1 MDASHQRAPAEAGNG
16 SVVSPLLPPAPSGPS
31 DGGHGGTSPRRR
43 DDRRTSPSIDRQD
56 DESASPPTM
65 HTPMLTHYVHL
76 PDLHKRE
83 LDGLSLDS
91 GGRLLSKTRS
101 FPRRDRIK
109 GRPPTDDGNSDVNIG
124 RSRSK
129 SMGNEHERIY
139 GSSYQGYRLAE
150 DRLKKSKSYGG
161 GATSISS
168 YVLSRYGRNEEVEI
182 EDETT
187 YLLEGSGEDRFEDSN
202 FAYPQTHATTNIFA
216 NEPPNPPSIS
226 ITYGLINS
234 AIVLPVLISFGSI
247 IYHDDFF
254 RPYIP
259 LLVKLCVVSGTVH
272 QICFSTFSSLPFAV
286 GQVQDAGLIF
296 LSKMASDL
304 VRRCKEKGHDD
315 DEILAT
321 VTIGLG
327 LCTALLGLGLLVI
340 GYFKLASTVQLLP
353 TPVVGG
359 YLAFIGFF
367 CGQGGLSIQAGVEVS
382 GILQW
387 GAFFTKGTF
396 KLLLPGLFC
405 GIMIYVL
412 VRRIKHMVVLPC
424 CICGMCAAF
433 YLVLLATGTTLEE
446 ARDAGWVSAA
456 DDPPPWYLTWTYL
469 RFDKVV
475 WSVLPPQIPT
485 LIGMTF
491 VVALSSSLDVAAI
504 ELELKRP
511 LDYNHELST
520 VGLSNCVSGLSGG
533 YTGSYIFS
541 QSIFSL
547 RAGIRSRLSG
557 YVLAVTEAIIVVLPV
572 NVLKY
577 VPLFFFG
584 SLLVMICVDLVVEW
598 LWEVRLKMSRAEYSV
613 SIATFV
619 LIMILGVEWG
629 ILAGIGVHVAFD
641 RVLGLDMGDTNANA
655 AAADTGGAPITAASN
670 AEGDIG
676 MAELEVDPL

>member
-1 MDASHQRAPAEAGNG
+1 MLILSHINYLT
-16 SVVSPLLPPAPSGPS
+16 SSLCPP
-31 DGGHGGTSPRRR
+31 
-43 DDRRTSPSIDRQD
+43 
-56 DESASPPTM
+56 
-65 HTPMLTHYVHL
+65 V
-76 PDLHKRE
+76 HKRD
-83 LDGLSLDS
+83 LDALLLAS
-91 GGRLLSKTRS
+91 GGRPPRKTKS
-101 FPRRDRIK
+101 FSRRVRIR
-109 GRPPTDDGNSDVNIG
+109 GRPSTDDGDNDVNIG

-139 GSSYQGYRLAE
+139 GNSYQGYRLAE
-150 DRLKKSKSYGG
+150 ERLKKSKSYGG
-161 GATSISS
+161 DAASISS
-168 YVLSRYGRNEEVEI
+168 YVLSKYGRNEEVGV
-182 EDETT
+182 EDETS
-187 YLLEGSGEDRFEDSN
+187 YLLEGLVEEDFED
-202 FAYPQTHATTNIFA
+202 AYSFPNGGATTNIFA

-247 IYHDDFF
+247 IYHDEFF

-272 QICFSTFSSLPFAV
+272 QIVFSTFSSLPFSV

-296 LSKMASDL
+296 LSKIASDL
-304 VRRCKEKGHDD
+304 VRRCKEKECDD
-315 DEILAT
+315 EEILAT

-327 LCTALLGLGLLVI
+327 LCTALLGLGLLIV
-340 GYFKLASTVQLLP
+340 GYFKFASTVQLLP

-367 CGQGGLSIQAGVEVS
+367 CGQGGLSIQAGTAVTGV
-382 GILQW
+382 LQW

-396 KLLLPGLFC
+396 KLILPGLFC

-412 VRRIKHMVVLPC
+412 VRRIKHMAVLPC
-424 CICGMCAAF
+424 CICGMCAVF

-475 WSVLPPQIPT
+475 WSVLPHQTPT

-504 ELELKRP
+504 ELELKQP

-520 VGLSNCVSGLSGG
+520 VGLSNCVSGLTGG

-572 NVLKY
+572 NVLKF

-584 SLLVMICVDLVVEW
+584 SLLVMICVDLCVEW
-598 LWEVRLKMSRAEYSV
+598 LWEVRLKMTGAEYSV
-613 SIATFV
+613 TIATFA

-629 ILAGIGVHVAFD
+629 ILAGIGVYVFFA
-641 RVLGLDMGDTNANA
+641 RVLGLDMGAANANTNTNTA
-655 AAADTGGAPITAASN
+655 LVAETGGSPPQSGHEIRASN
-670 AEGDIG
+670 EKKTLSPRAITNTSCRENNIR
-676 MAELEVDPL
+676 MTELEIDPL

>member
-1 MDASHQRAPAEAGNG
+1 
-16 SVVSPLLPPAPSGPS
+16 
-31 DGGHGGTSPRRR
+31 
-43 DDRRTSPSIDRQD
+43 
-56 DESASPPTM
+56 
-65 HTPMLTHYVHL
+65 
-76 PDLHKRE
+76 
-83 LDGLSLDS
+83 
-91 GGRLLSKTRS
+91 
-101 FPRRDRIK
+101 
-109 GRPPTDDGNSDVNIG
+109 
-124 RSRSK
+124 
-129 SMGNEHERIY
+129 MGNEHERIY

-150 DRLKKSKSYGG
+150 ERLKKSKSYGG
-161 GATSISS
+161 VGPTTISS
-168 YVLSRYGRNEEVEI
+168 YVLSKYGRNEEVEV
-182 EDETT
+182 EDETAH
-187 YLLEGSGEDRFEDSN
+187 LLEGTEGQETFDDN
-202 FAYPQTHATTNIFA
+202 FACAPASMDTNIFA
-216 NEPPNPPSIS
+216 NEAPNPPSIS

-296 LSKMASDL
+296 LSKIASDL
-304 VRRCKEKGHDD
+304 VRRCKEEGHDD
-315 DEILAT
+315 EEILAT

-327 LCTALLGLGLLVI
+327 LCTVLLGLGLLII

-367 CGQGGLSIQAGVEVS
+367 CGQGGLSIQAGIEVT

-387 GAFFTKGTF
+387 GAFFTPGTF
-396 KLLLPGLFC
+396 QLILPGLVC

-412 VRRIKHMVVLPC
+412 VRRIRHMVVLPC
-424 CICGMCAAF
+424 CIFGMCAVF
-433 YLVLLATGTTLEE
+433 YAVLLATGMTLEE

-456 DDPPPWYLTWTYL
+456 DDPPPWYLTWSYL

-520 VGLSNCVSGLSGG
+520 VGLSNCLSGVTGG

-557 YVLAVTEAIIVVLPV
+557 YILALSEAIIVVLPV
-572 NVLKY
+572 NILAY

-598 LWEVRLKMSRAEYSV
+598 LWEVRLKMSKAEYSV
-613 SIATFV
+613 AIFTFV

-629 ILAGIGVHVAFD
+629 ILAGICIYVVFD
-641 RVLGLDMGDTNANA
+641 KVLHLDMGGDDNGNTDNKDYTTDPKHE
-655 AAADTGGAPITAASN
+655 ADALYEKKSLSSKTSTATSHHTEDN
-670 AEGDIG
+670 IS
-676 MAELEVDPL
+676 MAELKGRQ

>member
-1 MDASHQRAPAEAGNG
+1 
-16 SVVSPLLPPAPSGPS
+16 
-31 DGGHGGTSPRRR
+31 
-43 DDRRTSPSIDRQD
+43 
-56 DESASPPTM
+56 
-65 HTPMLTHYVHL
+65 
-76 PDLHKRE
+76 
-83 LDGLSLDS
+83 
-91 GGRLLSKTRS
+91 
-101 FPRRDRIK
+101 
-109 GRPPTDDGNSDVNIG
+109 
-124 RSRSK
+124 
-129 SMGNEHERIY
+129 MGNEHERIY

-150 DRLKKSKSYGG
+150 ERLKKSKSYGG
-161 GATSISS
+161 VGPTTISS
-168 YVLSRYGRNEEVEI
+168 YVLSKYGRNEEVEV
-182 EDETT
+182 EDETAH
-187 YLLEGSGEDRFEDSN
+187 LLEGTEGQETFDDN
-202 FAYPQTHATTNIFA
+202 FACAPASMDTNIFA
-216 NEPPNPPSIS
+216 NEAPNPPSIS

-296 LSKMASDL
+296 LSKIASDL
-304 VRRCKEKGHDD
+304 VRRCKEEGHDD
-315 DEILAT
+315 EEILAT

-327 LCTALLGLGLLVI
+327 LCTVLLGLGLLII

-367 CGQGGLSIQAGVEVS
+367 CGQGGLSIQAGIEVT

-387 GAFFTKGTF
+387 GAFFTPGTF
-396 KLLLPGLFC
+396 QLILPGLVC

-412 VRRIKHMVVLPC
+412 VRRIRHMVVLPC
-424 CICGMCAAF
+424 CIFGMCAVF
-433 YLVLLATGTTLEE
+433 YAVLLATGMTLEE
-446 ARDAGWVSAA
+446 ARGAGWVSAA
-456 DDPPPWYLTWTYL
+456 DDPPPWYLTWSYL

-520 VGLSNCVSGLSGG
+520 VGLSNCLSGVTGG

-557 YVLAVTEAIIVVLPV
+557 YILALSEAIIVVLPV
-572 NVLKY
+572 NILAY

-598 LWEVRLKMSRAEYSV
+598 LWEVRLKMSKAEYSV
-613 SIATFV
+613 AIFTFV

-629 ILAGIGVHVAFD
+629 ILAGICIYVAFD
-641 RVLGLDMGDTNANA
+641 KVLHLDMGGDDINGNTDNKDYTTDPKHE
-655 AAADTGGAPITAASN
+655 ADALYEKKSLSSKTSTATSHHTEDN
-670 AEGDIG
+670 IS
-676 MAELEVDPL
+676 MAELKGKQ

>member
-1 MDASHQRAPAEAGNG
+1 
-16 SVVSPLLPPAPSGPS
+16 
-31 DGGHGGTSPRRR
+31 
-43 DDRRTSPSIDRQD
+43 
-56 DESASPPTM
+56 
-65 HTPMLTHYVHL
+65 
-76 PDLHKRE
+76 
-83 LDGLSLDS
+83 
-91 GGRLLSKTRS
+91 
-101 FPRRDRIK
+101 
-109 GRPPTDDGNSDVNIG
+109 
-124 RSRSK
+124 
-129 SMGNEHERIY
+129 MGNEHERIY
-139 GSSYQGYRLAE
+139 GQSYQGYRTAE
-150 DRLKKSKSYGG
+150 ERLKKSKSYGG
-161 GATSISS
+161 VGTTTISS
-168 YVLSRYGRNEEVEI
+168 YVLSKYGRNEEVEV
-182 EDETT
+182 ENETT
-187 YLLEGSGEDRFEDSN
+187 YLLEGAAEGQDRFDDN
-202 FAYPQTHATTNIFA
+202 DFAYASISAGTNIFA
-216 NEPPNPPSIS
+216 NEAPNPPSIS

-296 LSKMASDL
+296 LSKIASDL
-304 VRRCKEKGHDD
+304 VRRCKEEGRDD
-315 DEILAT
+315 EEILAT
-321 VTIGLG
+321 VTVGLG
-327 LCTALLGLGLLVI
+327 LCTTLLGLGLSII

-367 CGQGGLSIQAGVEVS
+367 CGQGGLSIQAGTEVT

-387 GAFFTKGTF
+387 GAFFTPETF
-396 KLLLPGLFC
+396 KLILPGLLC
-405 GIMIYVL
+405 GITIYVL
-412 VRRIKHMVVLPC
+412 VRRIRHMAVLPC
-424 CICGMCAAF
+424 CIFGMCAVF
-433 YLVLLATGTTLEE
+433 YAVLLATGMTLEE

-456 DDPPPWYLTWTYL
+456 DDPPPWYLTWSYL
-469 RFDKVV
+469 RFDKMV

-511 LDYNHELST
+511 LDYNFELST
-520 VGLSNCVSGLSGG
+520 VGLSNCLSGVTGG

-557 YVLAVTEAIIVVLPV
+557 FVLALSEAIIVVLPV
-572 NVLKY
+572 NILAY

-584 SLLVMICVDLVVEW
+584 SLLVMICVDLIVEW
-598 LWEVRLKMSRAEYSV
+598 LWEVRLKMSKAEYSV
-613 SIATFV
+613 AISTFL

-629 ILAGIGVHVAFD
+629 ILAGICIYVAFD
-641 RVLGLDMGDTNANA
+641 KVFHLDMGDDNGNANDHIDA
-655 AAADTGGAPITAASN
+655 NDTTHKEHNLDGEKILSSKASTATSHHTEDN
-670 AEGDIG
+670 IS
-676 MAELEVDPL
+676 MAEFKVDSK

>member
-1 MDASHQRAPAEAGNG
+1 
-16 SVVSPLLPPAPSGPS
+16 
-31 DGGHGGTSPRRR
+31 
-43 DDRRTSPSIDRQD
+43 
-56 DESASPPTM
+56 
-65 HTPMLTHYVHL
+65 
-76 PDLHKRE
+76 
-83 LDGLSLDS
+83 
-91 GGRLLSKTRS
+91 
-101 FPRRDRIK
+101 
-109 GRPPTDDGNSDVNIG
+109 
-124 RSRSK
+124 
-129 SMGNEHERIY
+129 MGNEHERIY
-139 GSSYQGYRLAE
+139 GNSYKGYRLAE
-150 DRLKKSKSYGG
+150 ERLKKTKSYGG
-161 GATSISS
+161 VTTSISS
-168 YVLSRYGRNEEVEI
+168 YVLSKYGRNEEAEI
-182 EDETT
+182 EDETA
-187 YLLEGSGEDRFEDSN
+187 YLLDGAEGLEPFEDN
-202 FAYPQTHATTNIFA
+202 VEFAQLPTSTNIFA
-216 NEPPNPPSIS
+216 NEAPNPPSIS
-226 ITYGLINS
+226 ITYGLINA

-272 QICFSTFSSLPFAV
+272 QLCFSTFSSLPFAV

-296 LSKMASDL
+296 LSKIASDL
-304 VRRCKEKGHDD
+304 VRRCKEEGHDD

-321 VTIGLG
+321 VTVGLG
-327 LCTALLGLGLLVI
+327 LCTALLGLGLLII
-340 GYFKLASTVQLLP
+340 GYFNLASTVQLLP

-367 CGQGGLSIQAGVEVS
+367 CGQGGLSIQAGIEVT

-387 GAFFTKGTF
+387 GAFFAPETF
-396 KLLLPGLFC
+396 KLILPGLFC

-412 VRRIKHMVVLPC
+412 VRRIRHMAVLPC
-424 CICGMCAAF
+424 CIFGMCAAF
-433 YLVLLATGTTLEE
+433 YMVLLATGTTLEE

-456 DDPPPWYLTWTYL
+456 DDPPPWYSTWTYL
-469 RFDKVV
+469 RLDKVD
-475 WSVLPPQIPT
+475 WSVFPPQIPT

-520 VGLSNCVSGLSGG
+520 VGLSNCLSGFTGG

-557 YVLAVTEAIIVVLPV
+557 YILALSEAIIVVLPV
-572 NVLKY
+572 NILAY

-613 SIATFV
+613 AIFTFV

-629 ILAGIGVHVAFD
+629 ILTGICVYVAFD
-641 RVLGLDMGDTNANA
+641 RAFHLDVGDDSNANA
-655 AAADTGGAPITAASN
+655 SASEATGVKEDNIRMTELK
-670 AEGDIG
+670 AE
-676 MAELEVDPL
+676 M

>member
-1 MDASHQRAPAEAGNG
+1 
-16 SVVSPLLPPAPSGPS
+16 
-31 DGGHGGTSPRRR
+31 
-43 DDRRTSPSIDRQD
+43 
-56 DESASPPTM
+56 
-65 HTPMLTHYVHL
+65 
-76 PDLHKRE
+76 
-83 LDGLSLDS
+83 
-91 GGRLLSKTRS
+91 
-101 FPRRDRIK
+101 
-109 GRPPTDDGNSDVNIG
+109 
-124 RSRSK
+124 
-129 SMGNEHERIY
+129 MGNEHERIY
-139 GSSYQGYRLAE
+139 GNSYQGYRLAE
-150 DRLKKSKSYGG
+150 ERLKKSKSYGG
-161 GATSISS
+161 VGPTTISS
-168 YVLSRYGRNEEVEI
+168 YVLSKYGRNEEVEV
-182 EDETT
+182 EDETA
-187 YLLEGSGEDRFEDSN
+187 YLLEGTDGQDRFDDN
-202 FAYPQTHATTNIFA
+202 FAYASTSTGTNIFA
-216 NEPPNPPSIS
+216 NEAPNPPSIS

-296 LSKMASDL
+296 LSKIASDL
-304 VRRCKEKGHDD
+304 VRRCKEEGHDD
-315 DEILAT
+315 EEILAT
-321 VTIGLG
+321 VTIVLG
-327 LCTALLGLGLLVI
+327 LCTALLGLGLLII

-367 CGQGGLSIQAGVEVS
+367 CGQGGLSIQAGIEVT
-382 GILQW
+382 GIMQW
-387 GAFFTKGTF
+387 GAFFTPETF
-396 KLLLPGLFC
+396 KLILPGLIC

-412 VRRIKHMVVLPC
+412 VRRIRHMAVLPC
-424 CICGMCAAF
+424 CIFGMCAVF
-433 YLVLLATGTTLEE
+433 YVVLFATGTTLEE

-456 DDPPPWYLTWTYL
+456 DDPPPWYLTWSYL
-469 RFDKVV
+469 RLDKVV
-475 WSVLPPQIPT
+475 WSDLLPQIPT

-511 LDYNHELST
+511 LNYNHELST
-520 VGLSNCVSGLSGG
+520 VGLSNCLSGLTGG

-557 YVLAVTEAIIVVLPV
+557 FILALSEAIIVVLPV
-572 NVLKY
+572 NILAY

-598 LWEVRLKMSRAEYSV
+598 LWEVRLKMTKAEYSV
-613 SIATFV
+613 AISTFL

-629 ILAGIGVHVAFD
+629 ILAGICLYVAFD
-641 RVLGLDMGDTNANA
+641 KVFHLAMGGDGNSSTNDKDHVNANA
-655 AAADTGGAPITAASN
+655 TDPKHKTDALDEKKFLSSKASTATSHYTEDN
-670 AEGDIG
+670 IS
-676 MAELEVDPL
+676 MAELNVDMGVIDNKT

>member
-1 MDASHQRAPAEAGNG
+1 
-16 SVVSPLLPPAPSGPS
+16 
-31 DGGHGGTSPRRR
+31 
-43 DDRRTSPSIDRQD
+43 
-56 DESASPPTM
+56 
-65 HTPMLTHYVHL
+65 
-76 PDLHKRE
+76 
-83 LDGLSLDS
+83 
-91 GGRLLSKTRS
+91 
-101 FPRRDRIK
+101 
-109 GRPPTDDGNSDVNIG
+109 
-124 RSRSK
+124 
-129 SMGNEHERIY
+129 MGNEHERIY
-139 GSSYQGYRLAE
+139 GNSYQGYRLAE
-150 DRLKKSKSYGG
+150 ERLKKSKSYGG
-161 GATSISS
+161 VGTTTISS
-168 YVLSRYGRNEEVEI
+168 YVLSKYGRNEEVEV

-187 YLLEGSGEDRFEDSN
+187 YLLEGAEGQDRFDDN
-202 FAYPQTHATTNIFA
+202 FAYASASTGTNIFA
-216 NEPPNPPSIS
+216 NEAPNPPSIS

-247 IYHDDFF
+247 IYHDEFF

-296 LSKMASDL
+296 LSKIASDL
-304 VRRCKEKGHDD
+304 VRRCKEEGHNDE
-315 DEILAT
+315 EILAT

-327 LCTALLGLGLLVI
+327 LCTALLGLGLLII

-367 CGQGGLSIQAGVEVS
+367 CGQGGLSIQAGIEVT

-387 GAFFTKGTF
+387 GAFFTPETF
-396 KLLLPGLFC
+396 KLILPGLLC

-412 VRRIKHMVVLPC
+412 VRRIRHMAVLPC
-424 CICGMCAAF
+424 CIFGMCAVF
-433 YLVLLATGTTLEE
+433 YAVLLATGMTLEE

-456 DDPPPWYLTWTYL
+456 DDPPPWYLTWSYL

-504 ELELKRP
+504 ELELKQP

-520 VGLSNCVSGLSGG
+520 VGLSNCLSGVTGG

-557 YVLAVTEAIIVVLPV
+557 FVLALSEAIIVVLPV
-572 NVLKY
+572 NILAY

-584 SLLVMICVDLVVEW
+584 SLLVMICVDLIVEW
-598 LWEVRLKMSRAEYSV
+598 LWEVRLKMSKAEYSV
-613 SIATFV
+613 AISTFL

-629 ILAGIGVHVAFD
+629 ILAGICIYVAFD
-641 RVLGLDMGDTNANA
+641 KVFHLDMGVDDNGNANDHIDA
-655 AAADTGGAPITAASN
+655 N
-670 AEGDIG
+670 ATTYKEHNLDGENILSSIG
-676 MAELEVDPL
+676 STVTSHHTEDNISMAELKRDGHVSET

>member
-1 MDASHQRAPAEAGNG
+1 
-16 SVVSPLLPPAPSGPS
+16 
-31 DGGHGGTSPRRR
+31 
-43 DDRRTSPSIDRQD
+43 
-56 DESASPPTM
+56 
-65 HTPMLTHYVHL
+65 
-76 PDLHKRE
+76 
-83 LDGLSLDS
+83 
-91 GGRLLSKTRS
+91 
-101 FPRRDRIK
+101 
-109 GRPPTDDGNSDVNIG
+109 
-124 RSRSK
+124 
-129 SMGNEHERIY
+129 MGNEHERIY
-139 GSSYQGYRLAE
+139 GQSYQGYRLAE
-150 DRLKKSKSYGG
+150 EMLKKSKSYGG
-161 GATSISS
+161 VGTTTISS
-168 YVLSRYGRNEEVEI
+168 YVLSKYGRNEEVEV

-187 YLLEGSGEDRFEDSN
+187 YLLEGTEGQDRFDDN
-202 FAYPQTHATTNIFA
+202 FAYASASTGTNIFA
-216 NEPPNPPSIS
+216 NEAPNPPSIS

-234 AIVLPVLISFGSI
+234 AIVVPVLISFGSI

-259 LLVKLCVVSGTVH
+259 LLVKLCVVSGVCH

-296 LSKMASDL
+296 LSKIASDL
-304 VRRCKEKGHDD
+304 VRRCKEEGHNDE
-315 DEILAT
+315 EILAT

-327 LCTALLGLGLLVI
+327 LCTALLGLGLLII

-367 CGQGGLSIQAGVEVS
+367 CGQGGLSIQAGIEVT

-387 GAFFTKGTF
+387 GAFFAPETF
-396 KLLLPGLFC
+396 KLILPGLLC

-412 VRRIKHMVVLPC
+412 VRRIKHMAVLPC
-424 CICGMCAAF
+424 CIFGMCAVF
-433 YLVLLATGTTLEE
+433 YAVLLATGMTLEE

-456 DDPPPWYLTWTYL
+456 DDPPPWYLTWSYL

-520 VGLSNCVSGLSGG
+520 VGLSNCLSGVTGG

-557 YVLAVTEAIIVVLPV
+557 YILALSEAIIVVLPV
-572 NVLKY
+572 NILAY

-584 SLLVMICVDLVVEW
+584 SLLVMICVDLIVEW
-598 LWEVRLKMSRAEYSV
+598 LWEVRLKMSKAEYIVAIS
-613 SIATFV
+613 TFL

-629 ILAGIGVHVAFD
+629 ILAGICIYAAFD
-641 RVLGLDMGDTNANA
+641 KVFHLDMGGDDNGNANDHTINANA
-655 AAADTGGAPITAASN
+655 TIHKVLNVDGGKFLSSKGSTATSHHTEDN
-670 AEGDIG
+670 IS
-676 MAELEVDPL
+676 MAELKRGGHVSET

>member
-1 MDASHQRAPAEAGNG
+1 MLILTYIYHGTDLIVYAP
-16 SVVSPLLPPAPSGPS
+16 V
-31 DGGHGGTSPRRR
+31 
-43 DDRRTSPSIDRQD
+43 
-56 DESASPPTM
+56 
-65 HTPMLTHYVHL
+65 
-76 PDLHKRE
+76 HKRD
-83 LDGLSLDS
+83 LDALLLAS
-91 GGRLLSKTRS
+91 GGRPPSKTRS
-101 FPRRDRIK
+101 FSRRVRIR
-109 GRPPTDDGNSDVNIG
+109 GRPSTDDGDIDGNIG

-139 GSSYQGYRLAE
+139 GNSYQGYRLAE
-150 DRLKKSKSYGG
+150 ERLKKSKSYGG
-161 GATSISS
+161 DAASISS
-168 YVLSRYGRNEEVEI
+168 YVLSKYGRNEEVGV
-182 EDETT
+182 EDETS
-187 YLLEGSGEDRFEDSN
+187 YLLEGFEDTYSFPN
-202 FAYPQTHATTNIFA
+202 GGATTNIFA

-247 IYHDDFF
+247 IYHDEFF

-272 QICFSTFSSLPFAV
+272 QIVFSTFSSLPFSV

-296 LSKMASDL
+296 LSKIASDL
-304 VRRCKEKGHDD
+304 VRRCKEKEHDD
-315 DEILAT
+315 EEILAT

-327 LCTALLGLGLLVI
+327 LCTALLGLGLLIV

-367 CGQGGLSIQAGVEVS
+367 CGQGGLSIQAGTEVT

-387 GAFFTKGTF
+387 GAFFTKGRL
-396 KLLLPGLFC
+396 KLIVPGLFC

-412 VRRIKHMVVLPC
+412 VRRTKHMAVLPC
-424 CICGMCAAF
+424 CICGMCVVF
-433 YLVLLATGTTLEE
+433 YLVLLVTGTTLEE

-475 WSVLPPQIPT
+475 WSVLPHQIPT

-504 ELELKRP
+504 ELELKQP

-520 VGLSNCVSGLSGG
+520 VGLSNCVSGLTGG

-572 NVLKY
+572 NVLKF

-584 SLLVMICVDLVVEW
+584 SLLVMICVDLCVEW
-598 LWEVRLKMSRAEYSV
+598 LWEVRLKMTGAEYSV
-613 SIATFV
+613 AIATFA

-629 ILAGIGVHVAFD
+629 ILAGIGVYVAFA
-641 RVLGLDMGDTNANA
+641 RVLRLDMGGTNGNANTNTA
-655 AAADTGGAPITAASN
+655 IAETGGSPPQPGHEVRA
-670 AEGDIG
+670 
-676 MAELEVDPL
+676 LEIDPL

>member
-1 MDASHQRAPAEAGNG
+1 MLILTYIYHGTDLIVYAP
-16 SVVSPLLPPAPSGPS
+16 V
-31 DGGHGGTSPRRR
+31 
-43 DDRRTSPSIDRQD
+43 
-56 DESASPPTM
+56 
-65 HTPMLTHYVHL
+65 
-76 PDLHKRE
+76 HKRD
-83 LDGLSLDS
+83 LDALLLAS
-91 GGRLLSKTRS
+91 GGRPPSKTRS
-101 FPRRDRIK
+101 FSRRVRIR
-109 GRPPTDDGNSDVNIG
+109 GRPSTDDGDIDGNIG

-139 GSSYQGYRLAE
+139 GNSYQGYRLAE
-150 DRLKKSKSYGG
+150 ERLKKSKSYGG
-161 GATSISS
+161 DAASISS
-168 YVLSRYGRNEEVEI
+168 YVLSKYGRNEEVGV
-182 EDETT
+182 EDETS
-187 YLLEGSGEDRFEDSN
+187 YLLEGFEDTYSFPN
-202 FAYPQTHATTNIFA
+202 GGATTNIFA

-247 IYHDDFF
+247 IYHDEFF

-272 QICFSTFSSLPFAV
+272 QIVFSTFSSLPFSV

-296 LSKMASDL
+296 LSKIASDL
-304 VRRCKEKGHDD
+304 VRRCKEKEHDD
-315 DEILAT
+315 EEILAT

-327 LCTALLGLGLLVI
+327 LCTALLGLGLLIV

-367 CGQGGLSIQAGVEVS
+367 CGQGGLSIQAGTEVT

-396 KLLLPGLFC
+396 KLIVPGLFC

-412 VRRIKHMVVLPC
+412 VRRIKHMAVLPC
-424 CICGMCAAF
+424 CICGMCVVF
-433 YLVLLATGTTLEE
+433 YLVLLITGTTLEE

-475 WSVLPPQIPT
+475 WSVPPRQIPT

-504 ELELKRP
+504 ELELKQP

-520 VGLSNCVSGLSGG
+520 VGLSNCVSGLTGG

-572 NVLKY
+572 NVLKF

-584 SLLVMICVDLVVEW
+584 SLLVMICVDLCVEW
-598 LWEVRLKMSRAEYSV
+598 LWEVRLKMTGAEYSV
-613 SIATFV
+613 AIATFA

-629 ILAGIGVHVAFD
+629 ILAGIGVYVAFA
-641 RVLGLDMGDTNANA
+641 RVLGLDMGGTNGNANTNTA
-655 AAADTGGAPITAASN
+655 LVAETGGSPPQL
-670 AEGDIG
+670 GH
-676 MAELEVDPL
+676 ELRALEIDPLQ

>member
-1 MDASHQRAPAEAGNG
+1 
-16 SVVSPLLPPAPSGPS
+16 
-31 DGGHGGTSPRRR
+31 
-43 DDRRTSPSIDRQD
+43 
-56 DESASPPTM
+56 
-65 HTPMLTHYVHL
+65 
-76 PDLHKRE
+76 
-83 LDGLSLDS
+83 
-91 GGRLLSKTRS
+91 
-101 FPRRDRIK
+101 
-109 GRPPTDDGNSDVNIG
+109 
-124 RSRSK
+124 
-129 SMGNEHERIY
+129 MGNEHERIY
-139 GSSYQGYRLAE
+139 GNSYQGYRLAE
-150 DRLKKSKSYGG
+150 ERLKKSKSYGG
-161 GATSISS
+161 VGTTTISS
-168 YVLSRYGRNEEVEI
+168 YVLSKYGRNEEVEV

-187 YLLEGSGEDRFEDSN
+187 YLLEGAEGQDRFDDN
-202 FAYPQTHATTNIFA
+202 FAYASASTGTNIFA
-216 NEPPNPPSIS
+216 NEAPNPPSIS

-247 IYHDDFF
+247 IYHDEFF

-296 LSKMASDL
+296 LSKIASDL
-304 VRRCKEKGHDD
+304 VRRCKEEGHNDE
-315 DEILAT
+315 EILAT

-327 LCTALLGLGLLVI
+327 LCTALLGLGLLII

-367 CGQGGLSIQAGVEVS
+367 CGQGGLSIQAGIEVT

-387 GAFFTKGTF
+387 GAFFTPETF
-396 KLLLPGLFC
+396 KLILPGLLC

-412 VRRIKHMVVLPC
+412 VRRIRHMAVLPC
-424 CICGMCAAF
+424 CIFGMCAVF
-433 YLVLLATGTTLEE
+433 YAVLLATGMTLEE

-456 DDPPPWYLTWTYL
+456 DDPPPWYLTWSYL

-520 VGLSNCVSGLSGG
+520 VGLSNCLSGVTGG

-557 YVLAVTEAIIVVLPV
+557 YILALSEAIIVVLPV
-572 NVLKY
+572 NILAY

-584 SLLVMICVDLVVEW
+584 SLLVMICVDLIVEW
-598 LWEVRLKMSRAEYSV
+598 LWEVRLKMSKAEYSV
-613 SIATFV
+613 AISTFL

-629 ILAGIGVHVAFD
+629 ILAGICIYVAFD
-641 RVLGLDMGDTNANA
+641 KLFHLDMGGDDNGNANDQIDA
-655 AAADTGGAPITAASN
+655 NATTHKEHNLDGENILSSKASTATSHHTEDN
-670 AEGDIG
+670 IS
-676 MAELEVDPL
+676 MAEFKVDRK

>member
-1 MDASHQRAPAEAGNG
+1 
-16 SVVSPLLPPAPSGPS
+16 
-31 DGGHGGTSPRRR
+31 
-43 DDRRTSPSIDRQD
+43 
-56 DESASPPTM
+56 
-65 HTPMLTHYVHL
+65 
-76 PDLHKRE
+76 
-83 LDGLSLDS
+83 
-91 GGRLLSKTRS
+91 
-101 FPRRDRIK
+101 
-109 GRPPTDDGNSDVNIG
+109 
-124 RSRSK
+124 
-129 SMGNEHERIY
+129 MGNEHERIY
-139 GSSYQGYRLAE
+139 GQSYRGYRLAE
-150 DRLKKSKSYGG
+150 ERLKKSKSYGG
-161 GATSISS
+161 VGTTTISS
-168 YVLSRYGRNEEVEI
+168 YVLSKYGRNEEVEV

-187 YLLEGSGEDRFEDSN
+187 YLLEGAEGQDRFDDN
-202 FAYPQTHATTNIFA
+202 FAYASASTGTNIFA
-216 NEPPNPPSIS
+216 NEAPNPPSIS

-247 IYHDDFF
+247 IYHDEFF

-296 LSKMASDL
+296 LSKIASDL
-304 VRRCKEKGHDD
+304 VRRCKEEGHNDE
-315 DEILAT
+315 EILAT

-327 LCTALLGLGLLVI
+327 LCTALLGLGLLII

-367 CGQGGLSIQAGVEVS
+367 CGQGGLSIQAGIEVT

-387 GAFFTKGTF
+387 GAFFTPETF
-396 KLLLPGLFC
+396 KLILPGLLC

-412 VRRIKHMVVLPC
+412 VRRIRHMAVLPC
-424 CICGMCAAF
+424 CIFGMCAVF
-433 YLVLLATGTTLEE
+433 YAVLLATGMTLEE

-456 DDPPPWYLTWTYL
+456 DDPPPWYLTWSYL

-520 VGLSNCVSGLSGG
+520 VGLSNCLSGVTGG

-557 YVLAVTEAIIVVLPV
+557 YILALSEAIIVVLPV
-572 NVLKY
+572 NILAY

-584 SLLVMICVDLVVEW
+584 SLLVMICVDLIVEW
-598 LWEVRLKMSRAEYSV
+598 LWEVRLKMSKAEYSV
-613 SIATFV
+613 AISTFL

-629 ILAGIGVHVAFD
+629 ILAGICIYVAFD
-641 RVLGLDMGDTNANA
+641 KVFHLDMGDDNGNANDHIDA
-655 AAADTGGAPITAASN
+655 NDTTHKEHNLDGENILSSKASTATSHHTEDN
-670 AEGDIG
+670 IS
-676 MAELEVDPL
+676 MAEFKVDSK